1 MALPWTLSSLAMRR
15 PHLALFALALVPLV
29 SCASGAD
36 DLDIDRLSEAH
47 QRYLADLAEAQE
59 AFLEANPMPVSQDFG
74 PEGELY
80 VHAAEL
86 IGSPGEEQLF
96 VRFTYLNRTGLT
108 IERARVVLS
117 LTDED
122 SGESHSEFQD
132 LRMPYG
138 MSIPHDS
145 TYTGFFDMP
154 LEGMHRRSRWSWSL
168 DLEAERQSPPG
179 ERLPTEGPGAA
190 VLGGLGRTE

>member
-1 MALPWTLSSLAMRR
+1 MRSATLLPLL
-15 PHLALFALALVPLV
+15 LALASLVG
-29 SCASGAD
+29 CASDGGE
-36 DLDIDRLSEAH
+36 DLDVARLTAAH
-47 QRYLADLAEAQE
+47 ERYLADLAAAQE
-59 AFLEANPMPVSQDFG
+59 AFREANPMPLSRDFG

-80 VHAAEL
+80 VHAVEL

-108 IERARVVLS
+108 IERARVVLTI
-117 LTDED
+117 TDED
-122 SGESHSEFQD
+122 SGAVRREFQD

-138 MSIPHDS
+138 MSLPHDS

-154 LEGMHRRSRWSWSL
+154 LEGLHRRARWSWAL

-179 ERLPTEGPGAA
+179 ERLSTEGPAA
-190 VLGGLGRTE
+190 ARLGGLGRVE